1 MLTLACSLVVRGT
14 YMSVK
19 MPTYRE
25 LARLSNSELTNC
37 IRLALN
43 QLFEAKRLEKN
54 TRVKDQIC
62 HVFLQEWE
70 VRHRGYCR
78 WYC

>member
-1 MLTLACSLVVRGT
+1 MTIG
-14 YMSVK
+14 
-19 MPTYRE
+19 MPAYHQ
-25 LARLSNSELTNC
+25 LIRLSNSELTTC

-43 QLFEAKRLEKN
+43 QFLEAKRLKKN
-54 TRVKDQIC
+54 TRVEDQIC
-62 HVFLQEWE
+62 YVFLQEWE